1 MIVYDMA
8 TLEDL
13 TLRVRAGRRLPEPA
27 VRRAIRQ
34 AARVSLADVAAVV
47 GVTRQAVSLWELGQR
62 TPRGPMLN
70 TYVSTLRALQRATID
85 EDENAGGSTLAPDMR
100 EPDSSPGPSSRDTYR
115 EQSYHPPHSATTV

>member
-1 MIVYDMA
+1 MA

-70 TYVSTLRALQRATID
+70 TYVVTLRALQRATMD
-85 EDENAGGSTLAPDMR
+85 EEANG
-100 EPDSSPGPSSRDTYR
+100 
-115 EQSYHPPHSATTV
+115 